1 MIKVFL
7 DSKTEVKFYIF
18 HAVFVFCK
26 LNVLLFSSLVNIVIT
41 SVGRWVDGRL
51 VFDRWVGGRWI
62 W

>member
-18 HAVFVFCK
+18 QVVFVFCK
-26 LNVLLFSSLVNIVIT
+26 LNVLLFSSLVNIVTT
-41 SVGRWVDGRL
+41 SVGQWVDGRL

-62 W
+62 